1 MKSKNEELLKRSI
14 LRSET
19 GQNNINDIASQ
30 SSRLTN
36 ELEALEIDTTSNASG
51 YGRKKSPPH
60 VSGSVLYNPFTKNI
74 QNGSTNNMNG
84 HYGNGYI
91 IVQQPD
97 FVQPC
102 FACGCT
108 CRGINKFHWLYIYGL
123 FHYLIWVKYRLSTN
137 DHSLS
142 GSSRSK
148 NFGMIF
154 ATIS

>member
-1 MKSKNEELLKRSI
+1 MKNKNEELLKRSN

-19 GQNNINDIASQ
+19 GQKNNNDNASQ

-51 YGRKKSPPH
+51 YGRKNSPQP
-60 VSGSVLYNPFTKNI
+60 GSVLYNPFAKNI
-74 QNGSTNNMNG
+74 QNGSANSMNG

-108 CRGINKFHWLYIYGL
+108 CRGINKFHWLYIYWYTFSL
-123 FHYLIWVKYRLSTN
+123 FNLGKI
-137 DHSLS
+137 
-142 GSSRSK
+142 
-148 NFGMIF
+148 
-154 ATIS
+154 

>member
-1 MKSKNEELLKRSI
+1 MKNKNEELLKRSN

-19 GQNNINDIASQ
+19 GQKNNNDNASQ

-51 YGRKKSPPH
+51 YGRKNSPQP
-60 VSGSVLYNPFTKNI
+60 GSVLYNPFAKNI
-74 QNGSTNNMNG
+74 QNGSANSMNG

-108 CRGINKFHWLYIYGL
+108 CRGINKFH
-123 FHYLIWVKYRLSTN
+123 
-137 DHSLS
+137 
-142 GSSRSK
+142 
-148 NFGMIF
+148 
-154 ATIS
+154 